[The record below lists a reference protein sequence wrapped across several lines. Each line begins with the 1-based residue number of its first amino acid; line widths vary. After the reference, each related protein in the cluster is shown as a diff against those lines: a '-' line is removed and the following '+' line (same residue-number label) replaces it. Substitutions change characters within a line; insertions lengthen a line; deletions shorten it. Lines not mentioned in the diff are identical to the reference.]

1 LALVTGRATTGI
13 KITPQAILRFVA
25 PHGLARNLHEIWHGA
40 SVPSA
45 VPNFRLGGG
54 YLGFPAPKN
63 EKLPK
68 LPTLSPRRG
77 DKVSEI
83 RRVYE
88 SNRSTEV
95 NIWCDP
101 VGKLGI

>member
-68 LPTLSPRRG
+68 LPELVKSVEFMRVIGLQKLTFG
-77 DKVSEI
+77 AI
-83 RRVYE
+83 RL
-88 SNRSTEV
+88 V
-95 NIWCDP
+95 N
-101 VGKLGI
+101 